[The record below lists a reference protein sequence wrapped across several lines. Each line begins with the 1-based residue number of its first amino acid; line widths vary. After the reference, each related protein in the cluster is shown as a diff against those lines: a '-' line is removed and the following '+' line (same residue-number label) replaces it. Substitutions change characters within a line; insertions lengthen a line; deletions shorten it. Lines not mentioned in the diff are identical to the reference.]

1 MKLTFLR
8 KVNVLIYGAVSL
20 LLCYKYFIKN
30 KVKTPKPD
38 FLNQRSP
45 NKQSSVSK
53 VDFTVKGLRALA
65 DIGLIS
71 VQNIK
76 RRNYDVNDLEDL
88 YNLEPSS
95 KSEMKERVSKAVFLS
110 SRVNFDDYTSLHYI
124 DLGAR
129 TYSSSI
135 LWFKNHYPNFRKEFH
150 ITAFEADPLYKSEY
164 EERPD
169 VNFYNEAA
177 WTQNETLYFSGKMG
191 RVQRGGKCENGCKR
205 DRMYAVKGID
215 LSEYLLNNF
224 EPSAFVILKMDIEG
238 SEYDVI
244 PHMLETGAFNVI
256 DEFFLEGHTFK
267 LSKLKEVR
275 KYKYEYIVN
284 ILQVIRSLGVW
295 AHEWF

>member
-1 MKLTFLR
+1 MYKRQAKKENLPHLALGLGSPRPKLAKSAGVRKALIVPFAVIMKLTFPR

-20 LLCYKYFIKN
+20 LLYYRYFIKN
-30 KVKTPKPD
+30 KVKTPKQD
-38 FLNQRSP
+38 FINQRSP

-76 RRNYDVNDLEDL
+76 RRNYDVNSLEDL

-135 LWFKNHYPNFRKEFH
+135 LWLSLIH
-150 ITAFEADPLYKSEY
+150 I
-164 EERPD
+164 
-169 VNFYNEAA
+169 
-177 WTQNETLYFSGKMG
+177 
-191 RVQRGGKCENGCKR
+191 
-205 DRMYAVKGID
+205 
-215 LSEYLLNNF
+215 
-224 EPSAFVILKMDIEG
+224 
-238 SEYDVI
+238 
-244 PHMLETGAFNVI
+244 
-256 DEFFLEGHTFK
+256 
-267 LSKLKEVR
+267 
-275 KYKYEYIVN
+275 
-284 ILQVIRSLGVW
+284 
-295 AHEWF
+295 